1 MPESFRLLRADPRHM
16 PGHWIAA
23 YARGELSPEL
33 LAHAEAHL
41 DACRACADAVGLAV
55 RRGPHGPC
63 LAALHD
69 ALLERIGCARE
80 GDEKGPGRLGA

>member
-1 MPESFRLLRADPRHM
+1 MPDTSPLLRADPRHM

-41 DACRACADAVGLAV
+41 GVCRACADAVDLAV
-55 RRGPHGPC
+55 RGGPHGPR

-69 ALLERIGCARE
+69 TLFERIGCARE
-80 GDEKGPGRLGA
+80 EGPGMLGA